1 MTRQRALIV
10 AALVALIGAAGTYYY
25 YRAGGAPP
33 EFQGWVEADFIFV
46 SPDEIGRIETL
57 SVREGDRVEQGTP
70 LFTLD
75 DDLQRAAVNENDA
88 YVTNAK
94 VEYTRAEEL
103 LKKQVGSVKAF
114 DDAKAALRSAQAK
127 LNSAKTRL
135 DRRTRASP
143 VAGIIQE
150 VYFRGGEMV
159 QPAHP
164 IVSILPP
171 GNIKVRFFVPQDVVP
186 KIHIGDR
193 VRMHCDGCPKPLFAH
208 VSFISATAEFTPPV
222 IYSLE
227 ERARL
232 VFRIEALPEHPQE
245 LRIGQPADVA
255 LEEARV
261 PEPTDHARK

>member
-1 MTRQRALIV
+1 MMRQRAAIV
-10 AALVALIGAAGTYYY
+10 IVLLALMGAAGTYYY
-25 YRAGGAPP
+25 SHANRGPR

-57 SVREGDRVEQGTP
+57 YVREGSKVEVGAP

-75 DDLQRAAVNENDA
+75 DDLQRAAVNENEA

-94 VEYTRAEEL
+94 VEYARAEKL

-114 DDAKAALRSAQAK
+114 DDAKAALRSAEAK

-135 DRRTRASP
+135 ERRTRVSP
-143 VAGIIQE
+143 VSGTIQE
-150 VYFRGGEMV
+150 AYFRSGEMV

-171 GNIKVRFFVPQDVVP
+171 GNIKVRFFVPQELVP

-193 VRMHCDGCPKPLFAH
+193 VRIDCDGCRKDLFAR
-208 VSFISATAEFTPPV
+208 VRFISAAAEFTPPV

-232 VFRIEALPEHPQE
+232 VFRIEAIPEHPQD
-245 LRIGQPADVA
+245 LRIGQPANVA

-261 PEPTDHARK
+261 PEPTSHAHK